1 MNKPRIPNTFG
12 SIDFGR
18 TFTKDA
24 LRWIKVSATM
34 AYQLN
39 ASGVAVP
46 SLKRKFFPET
56 PVVEVR

>member
-1 MNKPRIPNTFG
+1 MNSSRIPNTFG

-39 ASGVAVP
+39 GCGVAVP

-56 PVVEVR
+56 TVVEVR